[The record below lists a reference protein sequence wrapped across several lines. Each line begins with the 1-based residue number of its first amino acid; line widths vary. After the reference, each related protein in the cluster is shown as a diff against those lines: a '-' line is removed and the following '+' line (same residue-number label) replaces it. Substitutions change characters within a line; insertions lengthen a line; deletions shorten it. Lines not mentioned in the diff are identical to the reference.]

1 MEWST
6 MSVTRRHFTIGAA
19 AGLIVGASSR
29 QTLCAQEAPRDIRG
43 ELERIEAETGGRL
56 GIAAVDTGSG
66 RTVAYRADERFPMC
80 STAKLLG
87 CGAVL
92 SRVDVELESLDRHI
106 RFTADDLMTYSPATK
121 EHVGGDGMT
130 LDAICR
136 AALTLSDN
144 TAANLI
150 VASLGGPASVT
161 AFARSLGDPVTRV
174 DRIETSLNE
183 ATPGDP
189 RDTTTPNA
197 MAGDL
202 RALVLGDA
210 LSPKSRAT
218 LAAWMVANTTGDAK
232 LRAGVPSNW
241 RVGDKTGSG
250 DHGSSNDV
258 AVLWPPDRSPLVVAA
273 YLTGAESVT
282 EAVRSASIAAVGRAV
297 ATALA
302 A

>member
-1 MEWST
+1 
-6 MSVTRRHFTIGAA
+6 MSVTRRQFTVGAGAA
-19 AGLIVGASSR
+19 FLAVASGR
-29 QTLCAQEAPRDIRG
+29 QALCAQEVLRDVRG
-43 ELERIEAETGGRL
+43 KLERIEAGTGGRL
-56 GIAAVDTGSG
+56 GVSAIDTGSG
-66 RTVAYRADERFPMC
+66 RTVTYRADERFPMC

-92 SRVDVELESLDRHI
+92 SRVDAELESLDRHI

-161 AFARSLGDPVTRV
+161 AFARSLGDPVTRL
-174 DRIETSLNE
+174 DRMEPALNE

-210 LSPKSRAT
+210 LSPRSRAT
-218 LAAWMVANTTGDAK
+218 LAGWMVANTTGDAK
-232 LRAGVPSNW
+232 LRAGMPQNW

-258 AVLWPPDRSPLVVAA
+258 AVLWPPDRPPLVVAV

-282 EAVRSASIAAVGRAV
+282 ETVRSASIAAVGRAV
-297 ATALA
+297 AAELA
-302 A
+302 S

>member
-1 MEWST
+1 
-6 MSVTRRHFTIGAA
+6 MSVTRRQFTAGVGAA
-19 AGLIVGASSR
+19 LLLGASSR
-29 QTLCAQEAPRDIRG
+29 QALCAQEAPRDVRD

-56 GIAAVDTGSG
+56 GVAALDTGSG
-66 RTVAYRADERFPMC
+66 RTVTYRADERFPMC

-92 SRVDVELESLDRHI
+92 SRVDAGLESLDRRI
-106 RFTADDLMTYSPATK
+106 RFTADDLMTYSPTTK
-121 EHVGGDGMT
+121 EHVGGEGMT

-150 VASLGGPASVT
+150 IASLGGPASVT
-161 AFARSLGDPVTRV
+161 AFARSLGDPVTRL
-174 DRIETSLNE
+174 DRMEPALND

-189 RDTTTPNA
+189 RDITTPNA

-210 LSPKSRAT
+210 LSPKSCAT

-232 LRAGVPSNW
+232 LRAGVPRNW

-250 DHGSSNDV
+250 NHGSSNDV
-258 AVLWPPDRSPLVVAA
+258 AVLWPPDRPPLVVAA

-297 ATALA
+297 ATVLA